1 MQFKHISI
9 RNFRV
14 FLDEELR
21 FSQNQEKN
29 VTVLHGQNGSG
40 KTTLLNAIRW
50 ALYGSVQ
57 FDQGSDSL
65 PHQGEMARAHPG
77 EKVSVSI
84 DLSFEHEG
92 SDFELHREALFEK
105 QNEKD
110 LTGEISSEDVSLVR
124 QNGANQREKVNNPN
138 TRIEQM
144 MPHRLSNLFLFDGE
158 YIDRI
163 SGADDRDEI
172 KKAIQNIMGLE
183 ILERAIDH
191 LKKVENRF
199 ENEVKQSGSDE
210 LQELVEKKQK
220 KRKKKEDIERK
231 ITDIEESR
239 STLQSEIESIK
250 AKYDQIDEVA
260 GLSRERSNKEDQRSK
275 LKTERDE
282 LTDDI
287 KSEISTGGYLPFAM
301 GAIEDT
307 AKDIDELREKGKIP
321 SELSNEL
328 VEELLQTEECIC
340 GRHLAQN
347 SEAYQRVAAFKDQ
360 TPEGVDTAA
369 IQLIARIGSIQEGRD
384 GFFETVEKKVAERK
398 EVNEKLEIVNEEIDE
413 LSNKIA
419 SASGYDPETDESPE
433 ELERSRD
440 EKIAERAELKAEKEQ
455 LLQDKDETEDEIE
468 SLSDEIDSAR
478 EEEKEAALARK
489 RMKTARLVH
498 QDIKQSFQELQQR
511 VRSWSNKRVQDTFSS
526 VARKSNYAAHIT
538 EEFELEI
545 REAID
550 DTEVEVQKSRGERQI
565 SSLAFIGSL
574 VSIAKERHED
584 DSENRYFSGGI
595 YPIVMDSPF
604 GALDKSYRREI
615 GRIIP
620 VLANQVV
627 VMVTDSQWEGPVEN
641 EMSDIVGKEYT
652 LEYDAGSGESYAR
665 TRIEPV
671 KEVPVRGD

>member
-1 MQFKHISI
+1 MQFKNISI

-14 FLDEELR
+14 FLDEELK
-21 FSQNQEKN
+21 FSQDQEKN

-50 ALYGSVQ
+50 VLYGSVQ

-65 PHQGEMARAHPG
+65 PHQGQMARAQPG
-77 EKVSVSI
+77 EKVSVSTS
-84 DLSFEHEG
+84 LAFEHDG
-92 SDFELHREALFEK
+92 SDFELHREASFEK
-105 QNEKD
+105 QDARD
-110 LTGEISSEDVSLVR
+110 LTGEIKSEDVSLVR
-124 QNGANQREKVNNPN
+124 ENGPNKTEEINNPN
-138 TRIEQM
+138 NRVEQM

-163 SGADDRDEI
+163 SGVDDSDEI

-183 ILERAIDH
+183 ILERATDH

-199 ENEVKQSGSDE
+199 EDEVKQSGSQE
-210 LQELVEKKQK
+210 LQELVETKQQ
-220 KRKKKEDIERK
+220 KRQKKEDIERK

-239 STLQSEIESIK
+239 RTLQSEIESIK

-260 GLSRERSNKEDQRSK
+260 DLNRKRNNKEAK
-275 LKTERDE
+275 LNEIKTKRDE
-282 LTDDI
+282 LTNDI

-301 GAIEDT
+301 GAIEET
-307 AKDIDELREKGKIP
+307 AKDIDKLREKGKIP
-321 SELSNEL
+321 SELNNEL
-328 VEELLQTEECIC
+328 VEELLDSTECIC
-340 GRHLAQN
+340 GRHLAPN
-347 SEAYQRVAAFKDQ
+347 SEAYQRVAGFKDE
-360 TPEGVDTAA
+360 TPDGMDTAA
-369 IQLIARIGSIQEGRD
+369 IQLIARIGSIQESRD
-384 GFFETVEKKVAERK
+384 NFFDTVEQKV
-398 EVNEKLEIVNEEIDE
+398 EKRREISAQIDQINEEIDE

-419 SASGYDPETDESPE
+419 SSTVYDPETDESPE
-433 ELERSRD
+433 KLERSRD

-455 LLQDKDETEDEIE
+455 LHEESDEIENKIE
-468 SLSDEIDSAR
+468 SLSDDIDNAR

-498 QDIKQSFQELQQR
+498 QEIKQSFQELQQR
-511 VRSWSNKRVQDTFSS
+511 VRSWSNERVQDTFSS

-550 DTEVEVQKSRGERQI
+550 STEIEVQKSRGERQI

-615 GRIIP
+615 GQIIP
-620 VLANQVV
+620 VLANQVI

-641 EMSDIVGKEYT
+641 EMSHIVGQEYT
-652 LEYDAGSGESYAR
+652 LEYDAASDESYAR

-671 KEVPVRGD
+671 KEAPIRGD